1 MIWLMPSIILKRL
14 LLVVV
19 ALGLAGCQTSLS
31 SSEKAEGKKSAADLE
46 FSAESMLRV
55 ADNLVKARDYTSA
68 LRFYQDVLERE
79 PKNVQALLGQGEI
92 FLLLDA
98 PGEAAE
104 RFQAVTSIA
113 PNEGR
118 GDAGLARALTQM
130 NEPERALPYFAAAV
144 EKGAVSA
151 KFYNHYGIALDL
163 MGKHQDAQVQYGRGL
178 DLTPGDVSLL
188 NNLGLSLALSE
199 DYPAAVRLLS
209 DVVSAMPDTMQARQN
224 LALAYAFSGD
234 MTTALRLA
242 TFPENA
248 AATEKAQT
256 YLKNITALPKDMRGK
271 AIFSGLSAVA
281 DALPKTSQ
289 PQVASEPLPPPPPTQ
304 PAIVDVNTAPAKT
317 QVLTS
322 APAVAAPPPPPPPP
336 APAKEEVLKQQA
348 PAGPQTGGYMVQ
360 LGAYQDE
367 TVARAGWDKF
377 KALAPDLLGARQ
389 PITSSVGN
397 MTRLGAAAASWK
409 DAGSLCDALKKAG
422 VDCIVRQL
430 PSNPNE

>member
-1 MIWLMPSIILKRL
+1 MIWLMSSIILKRL

-31 SSEKAEGKKSAADLE
+31 SSEKAEGEKSAADLE

-68 LRFYQDVLERE
+68 LRFYQDVLERD
-79 PKNVQALLGQGEI
+79 PRNVQALLGQGEI
-92 FLLLDA
+92 FLLLGA
-98 PGEAAE
+98 PGEAVE

-118 GDAGLARALTQM
+118 GDAGLARALTQL

-144 EKGAVSA
+144 EKGAASA
-151 KFYNHYGIALDL
+151 KFYNHYGIAYDL
-163 MGKHQDAQVQYGRGL
+163 LGKHQDAQVQYGRGL
-178 DLTPGDVSLL
+178 DLTPGDMSLL
-188 NNLGLSLALSE
+188 NNLGLSLVLSE

-209 DVVSAMPDTMQARQN
+209 DVVSAMPDMMQARQN

-281 DALPKTSQ
+281 DALPKTNQ
-289 PQVASEPLPPPPPTQ
+289 PQVATEPLAPPSSAK
-304 PAIVDVNTAPAKT
+304 PAIVDVDTAPAKT
-317 QVLTS
+317 QTLTS
-322 APAVAAPPPPPPPP
+322 APAVAAPAPAPTPTPVKEDVSKQP
-336 APAKEEVLKQQA
+336 APAAPQA
-348 PAGPQTGGYMVQ
+348 GGYMVQ
-360 LGAYQDE
+360 LGAYKDE
-367 TVARAGWDKF
+367 AVASAGWDKF

-389 PITSSVGN
+389 PVTSSAGD
-397 MTRLGAAAASWK
+397 MTRLGAAAVSWK
-409 DAGSLCDALKKAG
+409 DASTLCDALKKAG
-422 VDCIVRQL
+422 IDCLVRRL
-430 PSNPNE
+430 EGNLNE

>member
-1 MIWLMPSIILKRL
+1 MIWLMSPVFLRRVLVPFFAI
-14 LLVVV
+14 LLV
-19 ALGLAGCQTSLS
+19 GCQSLS
-31 SSEKAEGKKSAADLE
+31 SSEKAEGAKSAADLQ

-68 LRFYQDVLERE
+68 LRFYQDVLERD

-92 FLLLDA
+92 FLILDA

-104 RFQAVTSIA
+104 RFQAVTTLA
-113 PNEGR
+113 PQEGR
-118 GDAGLARALTQM
+118 GDAGLARALTQL

-151 KFYNHYGIALDL
+151 KFYNHYGIAYDL

-209 DVVSAMPDTMQARQN
+209 DVVSAMPDMMQARQN

-248 AATEKAQT
+248 AATEQAQT

-281 DALPKTSQ
+281 DALPKTNL
-289 PQVASEPLPPPPPTQ
+289 PQVTSEPLPPPARATAV
-304 PAIVDVNTAPAKT
+304 PAIVDVDTAPAKT
-317 QVLTS
+317 QTLTA
-322 APAVAAPPPPPPPP
+322 APVAAAPP
-336 APAKEEVLKQQA
+336 A
-348 PAGPQTGGYMVQ
+348 GGYMVQ
-360 LGAYQDE
+360 LSAYQDQAL
-367 TVARAGWDKF
+367 ARAGWDKF

-389 PITSSVGN
+389 SIVTEAGA
-397 MTRLGAAAASWK
+397 MTRLGAVAADKKDAAA
-409 DAGSLCDALKKAG
+409 LCDALKKVG

-430 PSNPNE
+430 SGNPNE